1 MTKPVVEALVFDLG
15 KVIVDFS
22 VEKACLQV
30 ADVAGVKAEDI
41 RSFLFDDGLEY
52 RFEAGEFSF
61 SELHKKF
68 ERHFKKPVHSDRLR
82 LAAANIFSPIQSTI
96 DILEQL
102 RQTYAQT
109 IPFVLLSN
117 TNEIHWQYIEQN
129 WSISR
134 FFDHLVL
141 SFEVKSLKPERKI
154 YDHVLTVIGCEPSGI
169 FFVDDVKENIDGA
182 RAAGLDAVIYEGE
195 LKLRQDLRERLVR
208 I

>member
-1 MTKPVVEALVFDLG
+1 MTKPVVRALVFDLG

-30 ADVAGVKAEDI
+30 ADVAGVKPADI
-41 RSFLFDDGLEY
+41 KSWLFDDGLEY

-61 SELHKKF
+61 SELHEKF
-68 ERHFKKPVHSDRLR
+68 EKHFKKTVHSDHLR

-96 DILEQL
+96 DILQKL
-102 RQTYAQT
+102 RESYAQT
-109 IPFVLLSN
+109 LPFVLLSN
-117 TNEIHWQYIEQN
+117 TNEIHWHHIEQT

-154 YDHVLTVIGCEPSGI
+154 YEHVTKIIGCEPSGI
-169 FFVDDVKENIDGA
+169 FFVDDVKENIVGA

-195 LKLRQDLRERLVR
+195 LKLRQDLRERHVR

>member
-1 MTKPVVEALVFDLG
+1 MTKPVTKALVFDLG

-30 ADVAGVKAEDI
+30 ADVAGVKPADI
-41 RSFLFDDGLEY
+41 KSWLFDDGLEY

-61 SELHKKF
+61 SDLHKKF
-68 ERHFKKPVHSDRLR
+68 EMHFKKTIHSDKLR

-96 DILEQL
+96 DILQKL
-102 RQTYAQT
+102 RDTYAQT
-109 IPFVLLSN
+109 LPFVLLSN
-117 TNEIHWQYIEQN
+117 TNEIHWHHIEQT

-141 SFEVKSLKPERKI
+141 SFEVKSLKPELKIYEHVRKI
-154 YDHVLTVIGCEPSGI
+154 IDCEPSGI

-195 LKLRQDLRERLVR
+195 LKLRKDLRERHVR

>member
-1 MTKPVVEALVFDLG
+1 MTKPVTKALVFDLG

-30 ADVAGVKAEDI
+30 ADVAGVKPEDVKNW
-41 RSFLFDDGLEY
+41 LFDDGLEY

-61 SELHKKF
+61 TELHKKF
-68 ERHFKKPVHSDRLR
+68 EKHFKKTIHSDQLR

-102 RQTYAQT
+102 RQTYAKT

-117 TNEIHWQYIEQN
+117 TNEIHWHHIEQT

-141 SFEVKSLKPERKI
+141 SFEVKSLKPELKIYEHVRKI
-154 YDHVLTVIGCEPSGI
+154 IDCEPSGI

-195 LKLRQDLRERLVR
+195 LKLRQDLRERHVR